1 MLTFAG
7 RVPRP
12 SIAYGHAWRH
22 FRQATELSSQPY
34 ARLLMALRQEWGEHN
49 GGYSVKTNGQTYGPV
64 SDTHPKGPRA
74 GSGAARQRRP
84 PPLWVA

>member
-22 FRQATELSSQPY
+22 FRQAAELSSQPY
-34 ARLLMALRQEWGEHN
+34 ARLLIALRQELGEHN
-49 GGYSVKTNGQTYGPV
+49 GRLLK
-64 SDTHPKGPRA
+64 
-74 GSGAARQRRP
+74 
-84 PPLWVA
+84 PPLDLSGSIDQPA